1 MIRNKS
7 VYLLREYARQGRVT
21 PYDTAMCLLRWV
33 QETDAATKY
42 IGPNSLKALRAIE
55 QGADVT
61 TAGTGGTTCGGM
73 MRAPVAFLFSTPDTL
88 TQNVVTC
95 LMPTHNTSVAIE
107 AAMCYAYALQ
117 AAAVGKSLEQIL
129 DSACEGAQIGKG
141 FGSTHRVAGVAP
153 SCAARLRFLQKV
165 IPTLQNEQ
173 QVKEFLYGVIGATL
187 ASAGCLRLQLR
198 SVFVRP
204 KRHGAGHSAGNG
216 NGRGFRH
223 HRLPGG
229 GIVHPVCRRAQS
241 APFHDRAGGKSQS
254 SGFCRAGGYCCD
266 RPQINERSR

>member
-1 MIRNKS
+1 
-7 VYLLREYARQGRVT
+7 
-21 PYDTAMCLLRWV
+21 
-33 QETDAATKY
+33 
-42 IGPNSLKALRAIE
+42 
-55 QGADVT
+55 
-61 TAGTGGTTCGGM
+61 

-117 AAAVGKSLEQIL
+117 AAEAGKPMEQIL

-165 IPTLQNEQ
+165 IPTLQSEQ

-187 ASAGCLRLQLR
+187 ASADVCACSFGLFLYAQNDTALAIRLATGLCT
-198 SVFVRP
+198 
-204 KRHGAGHSAGNG
+204 
-216 NGRGFRH
+216 
-223 HRLPGG
+223 LY
-229 GIVHPVCRRAQS
+229 
-241 APFHDRAGGKSQS
+241 AGGHNLPHSMIELVEKANHLDFAVLADTVVTARKSMK
-254 SGFCRAGGYCCD
+254 GAD
-266 RPQINERSR
+266 EA